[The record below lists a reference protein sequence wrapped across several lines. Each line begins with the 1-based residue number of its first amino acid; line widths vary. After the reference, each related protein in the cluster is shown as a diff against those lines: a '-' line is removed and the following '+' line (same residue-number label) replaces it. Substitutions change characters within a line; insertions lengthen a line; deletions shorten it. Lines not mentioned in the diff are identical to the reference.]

1 MIDTILDFY
10 YTMTILQEKNNDL
23 RKNDNI
29 RKNDIQKNNKKE
41 KLNLNNIKIND

>member
-10 YTMTILQEKNNDL
+10 YTITILQEKDND
-23 RKNDNI
+23 I
-29 RKNDIQKNNKKE
+29 RKNIKITKE